1 MRREADRDRSSGRVG
16 KLLLDLSDYWYE
28 SGRIKD
34 FTFRNNKM
42 KGCNDLGEESFI
54 LAGVSGFSDASAPRI
69 HKRIEIS
76 DNIFEGVRY
85 HAIVA
90 GGVEDLIMKN
100 NSFDT
105 EKDDLIVIDGKNYP
119 LR

>member
-1 MRREADRDRSSGRVG
+1 MTVENCTFEKARAAV
-16 KLLLDLSDYWYE
+16 LLLDLSDYWYE

-34 FTFRNNKM
+34 FIFRNNKM
-42 KGCNDLGEESFI
+42 RGCSDLGEESFI
-54 LAGVSGFSDASAPRI
+54 LAGVSGFSDASAPKI

-76 DNIFEGVRY
+76 NNVFEGIKY

-90 GGVEDLIMKN
+90 GGVEELVLKN

-105 EKDDLIVIDGKNYP
+105 EKDDLIVIDGVNYP
-119 LR
+119 SR